1 MAEEAKKV
9 ESERTIE
16 ALEEKKTEP
25 IADQQKSKAAPK
37 EKPKEE
43 QKPPEKKDQEKK
55 EEAKKTEEKEVE
67 PKKTKKKREEEE
79 KEEEEEFVEE
89 RLYTIP
95 LRRFLFTPPKLKAK
109 RAIKVI
115 RTYIQ
120 RHLKPEGIKISEE
133 VNQLLWSRGP
143 ENPPP
148 RIRVKAL
155 KDKEGVITVRLAEGE
170 KQA

>member
-9 ESERTIE
+9 ESEEAIE

-25 IADQQKSKAAPK
+25 VADQQKSKAAPK

-43 QKPPEKKDQEKK
+43 KKPPEKKDQEKK

-79 KEEEEEFVEE
+79 KEEKEEFVEE
-89 RLYTIP
+89 HLYTIP

-120 RHLKPEGIKISEE
+120 RHLKP
-133 VNQLLWSRGP
+133 
-143 ENPPP
+143 
-148 RIRVKAL
+148 
-155 KDKEGVITVRLAEGE
+155 
-170 KQA
+170 